1 MRARPREWQVPFGKT
16 RESGS
21 FYSIS
26 GSSATARIPEQNP
39 RNHADGSGNRSGL
52 PVSLAIAL
60 HKCGHSSLVPLIQ
73 PRAAW
78 SICSQ
83 SCGVR
88 EARRSC
94 GVLIRRSL
102 VFSHCVVSDDDAA
115 RY

>member
-26 GSSATARIPEQNP
+26 GSSATARIPEQ
-39 RNHADGSGNRSGL
+39 
-52 PVSLAIAL
+52 
-60 HKCGHSSLVPLIQ
+60 
-73 PRAAW
+73 
-78 SICSQ
+78 

-88 EARRSC
+88 DARRSC